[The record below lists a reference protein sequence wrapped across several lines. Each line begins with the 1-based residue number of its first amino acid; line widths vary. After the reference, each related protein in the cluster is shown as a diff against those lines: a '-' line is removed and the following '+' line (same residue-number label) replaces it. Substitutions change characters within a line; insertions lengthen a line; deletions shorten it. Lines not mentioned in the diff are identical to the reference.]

1 MNSRINVQITPT
13 IDMTK
18 KEKYWLNGNPNE
30 CPLPLTPS
38 TLCNDHE
45 YIRPK
50 IVGATN
56 LKQTDNVNR

>member
-1 MNSRINVQITPT
+1 
-13 IDMTK
+13 MTK

-30 CPLPLTPS
+30 CSLPLTPS